1 MHCKY
6 KVISENKNE
15 LDETSKKSF
24 KELIEYI
31 KNSLDI
37 IVEYKLNKEIE
48 NIKNNYQN
56 LSEGLRYEELLQKD
70 EERIRKLSSIELTLK
85 LQCEKYSKKIDT
97 LEIEKKELKHRLV
110 SKYL

>member
-1 MHCKY
+1 M
-6 KVISENKNE
+6 
-15 LDETSKKSF
+15 
-24 KELIEYI
+24 
-31 KNSLDI
+31 
-37 IVEYKLNKEIE
+37 
-48 NIKNNYQN
+48 
-56 LSEGLRYEELLQKD
+56 RYEELLQKD